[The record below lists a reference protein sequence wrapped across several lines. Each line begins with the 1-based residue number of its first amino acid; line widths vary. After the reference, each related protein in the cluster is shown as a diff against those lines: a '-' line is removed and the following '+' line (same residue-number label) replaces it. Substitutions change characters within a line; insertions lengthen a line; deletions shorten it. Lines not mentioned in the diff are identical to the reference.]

1 MRAGEVPWLS
11 EAPSFEALHVAHTFL
26 VGQQA
31 QSGARAQ
38 LHWKQG
44 NPALQT
50 LLSAGTRRSRS
61 TDARNICR
69 AAKAAAAAGGAE
81 VTLLL
86 SVCLLWLF
94 PLPRRE

>member
-31 QSGARAQ
+31 QAGARAQ

-44 NPALQT
+44 NPVPQT
-50 LLSAGTRRSRS
+50 LLSAGTRRSWS
-61 TDARNICR
+61 TDAN
-69 AAKAAAAAGGAE
+69 AAGAASSAE
-81 VTLLL
+81 VALLL
-86 SVCLLWLF
+86 SVCLPRLF
-94 PLPRRE
+94 LLPRRE